1 MIGYVCIGTNDL
13 DRAVAFY
20 GDLLSILGAEVTYKG
35 DRGVGWGTAP
45 DKAMLSVV
53 KPFDEKPAT
62 VGNGVMVSL
71 AAPTPDHVKALHAKC
86 LALGGTCEGPPGD
99 RGKQFLRCLLP
110 RSRWQQAQAR
120 SART

>member
-99 RGKQFLRCLLP
+99 RGNNFYAAYFRDLDGNKL
-110 RSRWQQAQAR
+110 
-120 SART
+120 SAFCTV

>member
-62 VGNGVMVSL
+62 
-71 AAPTPDHVKALHAKC
+71 PDHVKALHAKC

-99 RGKQFLRCLLP
+99 RGNNFYAAYFRDLDGNKL
-110 RSRWQQAQAR
+110 
-120 SART
+120 SAFCTT